1 MRVGVVGTGY
11 VGLVAAVGFADT
23 GNHVIGVDI
32 DAAKVQGLN
41 LGISPI
47 FEPGLEDLL
56 ARGLKNGLLRFTT
69 DLSEAAR
76 ECEILF
82 LAVGTPSNE
91 DGSADLKH
99 VLGVAEGVARH
110 MTGYR
115 VLVVKSTV
123 PIGTC
128 ARVAAVVQGL
138 TSHPFDVVSNP
149 EFLKEGAAVNDF
161 MKPDRVVIGVDSERA
176 RERMLDLYGPF
187 VRTENPLLF
196 MDIKSAEMTKY
207 AANAMLATRVSF
219 MNEMALL
226 CERLGADIDDVRKGL
241 GFDPRIGRQ
250 FLFPGPGFGGSCFP
264 KDLRALIRTGDGVGF
279 DLMMSRAAYAVNL
292 RQKRAVA
299 EKVISA
305 FGGEVSGKT
314 FALWGLA
321 FKANTDDMREAASID
336 VVEALVARGAH
347 VRAYDPAAMEQAR
360 RVLPA
365 SVTYVEHAYQALE
378 GADALVILTEWN
390 EFRSPDFE
398 RIRGL
403 LRRPLIVDGRNLYR
417 TASMRAYGFEYI
429 GIGRGT
435 GPLTS
440 SCGERP

>member
-1 MRVGVVGTGY
+1 
-11 VGLVAAVGFADT
+11 LVAAVGFADT

-32 DAAKVQGLN
+32 DAAKVEGLN
-41 LGISPI
+41 RGVPPI
-47 FEPGLEDLL
+47 FEPGLDDLL
-56 ARGLKNGLLRFTT
+56 VRGLKNRLLRFTT

-99 VLGVAEGVARH
+99 VLGVARGVATH

-115 VLVVKSTV
+115 VIVVKSTV

-128 ARVAAVVQGL
+128 ARVAAEVRAL

-176 RERMLDLYGPF
+176 RERMLDLYAPF

-196 MDIKSAEMTKY
+196 MDIKSAEMAKY

-241 GFDPRIGRQ
+241 MFDPRIGRQ

-264 KDLRALIRTGDGVGF
+264 KDLRALIRTGDEVGF
-279 DLMMSRAAYAVNL
+279 DLMMSRAAYAVNE
-292 RQKRAVA
+292 RQKRTMAQKVLDACQGDVA
-299 EKVISA
+299 
-305 FGGEVSGKT
+305 GRT

-336 VVEALVARGAH
+336 VVTTLVQQGAR
-347 VRAYDPAAMEQAR
+347 VRAYDPAATEQAR

-365 SVTYVEHAYQALE
+365 EGVTYVEHAYDALE
-378 GADALVILTEWN
+378 GADALIILTEWN
-390 EFRSPDFE
+390 EFRNPDFE
-398 RIRGL
+398 RIRAA

-417 TASMRAYGFEYI
+417 TASMRSLGFDYI
-429 GIGRGT
+429 GVGRGT
-435 GPLTS
+435 NL
-440 SCGERP
+440 

>member
-32 DAAKVQGLN
+32 DAAKVEGLN
-41 LGISPI
+41 RGVPPI
-47 FEPGLEDLL
+47 FEPGLDDLL
-56 ARGLKNGLLRFTT
+56 VRGLKNRLLRFTT

-99 VLGVAEGVARH
+99 VLGVARGLATH

-115 VLVVKSTV
+115 VIVVKSTV

-128 ARVAAVVQGL
+128 ARVAAEVRAL

-176 RERMLDLYGPF
+176 RERMLDLYAPF

-196 MDIKSAEMTKY
+196 MDIKSAEMAKY

-241 GFDPRIGRQ
+241 MFDPRIGRQ

-264 KDLRALIRTGDGVGF
+264 KDLRALIRTGDEVGF
-279 DLMMSRAAYAVNL
+279 DLMMSRAAYAVNE
-292 RQKRAVA
+292 RQKRTMAQKVLDACQGDVA
-299 EKVISA
+299 
-305 FGGEVSGKT
+305 GRT

-336 VVEALVARGAH
+336 VVTTLVQQGAR
-347 VRAYDPAAMEQAR
+347 VRAYDPAATEQAR

-365 SVTYVEHAYQALE
+365 EGVTYVEHAYDALE
-378 GADALVILTEWN
+378 GADALIILTEWN
-390 EFRSPDFE
+390 EFRNPDFE
-398 RIRGL
+398 RIRAA

-417 TASMRAYGFEYI
+417 TASMRSLGFDYI
-429 GIGRGT
+429 GVGRGT
-435 GPLTS
+435 NL
-440 SCGERP
+440 

>member
-32 DAAKVQGLN
+32 DAAKVEGLN
-41 LGISPI
+41 RGVPPI
-47 FEPGLEDLL
+47 FEPGLDDLL
-56 ARGLKNGLLRFTT
+56 VRGLKNRLLRFTT

-99 VLGVAEGVARH
+99 VLGVARGLATH

-115 VLVVKSTV
+115 VIVVKSTV

-128 ARVAAVVQGL
+128 ARVAAEVRAL
-138 TSHPFDVVSNP
+138 TTHPFDVVSNP

-176 RERMLDLYGPF
+176 RERMLDLYAPF

-196 MDIKSAEMTKY
+196 MDIKSAEMAKY

-241 GFDPRIGRQ
+241 MFDPRIGRQ

-264 KDLRALIRTGDGVGF
+264 KDLRALIRTGDEVGF
-279 DLMMSRAAYAVNL
+279 DLMMSRAAYAVNE
-292 RQKRAVA
+292 RQKRTMAQKVLDACQGDVA
-299 EKVISA
+299 
-305 FGGEVSGKT
+305 GRT

-336 VVEALVARGAH
+336 VVTTLVQQGAR
-347 VRAYDPAAMEQAR
+347 VRAYDPAATEQAR

-365 SVTYVEHAYQALE
+365 EGVTYVEHAYDALE
-378 GADALVILTEWN
+378 GADALIILTEWN
-390 EFRSPDFE
+390 EFRNPDFE
-398 RIRGL
+398 RIRAA

-417 TASMRAYGFEYI
+417 TASMRSLGFDYI
-429 GIGRGT
+429 GVGRGT
-435 GPLTS
+435 NL
-440 SCGERP
+440 

>member
-32 DAAKVQGLN
+32 DAAKVEGLN
-41 LGISPI
+41 RGVPPI
-47 FEPGLEDLL
+47 FEPGLDDLL
-56 ARGLKNGLLRFTT
+56 VRGLKNRLLRFTT

-99 VLGVAEGVARH
+99 VLGVARGLARH

-115 VLVVKSTV
+115 VIVVKSTV

-128 ARVAAVVQGL
+128 ARVAAEIRAL

-149 EFLKEGAAVNDF
+149 EFLKEGGAVNDF

-176 RERMLDLYGPF
+176 RERMLDLYAPF

-196 MDIKSAEMTKY
+196 MDIKSAEMAKY

-241 GFDPRIGRQ
+241 MFDPRIGRQ

-264 KDLRALIRTGDGVGF
+264 KDLRALIRTGDEVGF
-279 DLMMSRAAYAVNL
+279 DLMMSRAAYAVNE
-292 RQKRAVA
+292 RQKRTMAQKVLDACQGDVA
-299 EKVISA
+299 
-305 FGGEVSGKT
+305 GRT

-336 VVEALVARGAH
+336 VVTTLVQKGAR
-347 VRAYDPAAMEQAR
+347 VCAYDPAATEQAR
-360 RVLPA
+360 RVLPTEG
-365 SVTYVEHAYQALE
+365 VTYVDHAYDALE
-378 GADALVILTEWN
+378 GADALIILTEWN
-390 EFRSPDFE
+390 EFRNPDFE
-398 RIRGL
+398 RIRAA

-417 TASMRAYGFEYI
+417 TASMRSLGFDYI
-429 GIGRGT
+429 GVGRGT
-435 GPLTS
+435 NL
-440 SCGERP
+440 

>member
-1 MRVGVVGTGY
+1 VGIVRVAVIGTGY

-32 DAAKVQGLN
+32 DAAKVDGLN
-41 LGISPI
+41 RGVPPI
-47 FEPGLEDLL
+47 FEPGLDDLL
-56 ARGLKNGLLRFTT
+56 TRGLKNRLLRFTT
-69 DLSEAAR
+69 DLAEAAR

-99 VLGVAEGVARH
+99 VLGVARGLATH

-115 VLVVKSTV
+115 VIVVKSTV

-128 ARVAAVVQGL
+128 ARVAAEVRAL
-138 TSHPFDVVSNP
+138 TEHPFDVVSNP

-226 CERLGADIDDVRKGL
+226 CERLGADVDDVRKGL
-241 GFDPRIGRQ
+241 MFDPRIGRQ

-264 KDLRALIRTGDGVGF
+264 KDLRALIRTGDEVGF
-279 DLMMSRAAYAVNL
+279 DLMMSRAAYAVNE
-292 RQKRAVA
+292 RQKRTVA
-299 EKVISA
+299 EKVLAA
-305 FGGEVSGKT
+305 FGGDVAGRT

-336 VVEALVARGAH
+336 VVARLVQGGARVH
-347 VRAYDPAAMEQAR
+347 AYDPAAVEQAR
-360 RVLPA
+360 RVLPEG
-365 SVTYVEHAYQALE
+365 VTYVTNAYDALD
-378 GADALVILTEWN
+378 GADALIILTEWN
-390 EFRSPDFE
+390 EFRNPDFE
-398 RIRGL
+398 RIRAV

-417 TASMRAYGFEYI
+417 TKSMRALGFEYI
-429 GIGRGT
+429 GVGRGT
-435 GPLTS
+435 NLA
-440 SCGERP
+440 